1 MQGTATDPDNH
12 RTTSADTHALHLVCI
27 RYVRKEISNYIP
39 EEPRRFRHDSLT
51 PPKGDDP
58 TRMFIF

>member
-12 RTTSADTHALHLVCI
+12 RTTSADTHTLHLVCI
-27 RYVRKEISNYIP
+27 RYVRKEIYNYNYLP
-39 EEPRRFRHDSLT
+39 EEPRWFYHDSLT

-58 TRMFIF
+58 TEI